1 MTLSR
6 SKILLDLRKIPQK
19 SLMKKMMNDIFL
31 EVVPQYLEKLHDCY
45 SDLPFLPER
54 MEIENVEKLTAN
66 LNDKFEYFIQIR
78 NLKQALN
85 QGLDLKKVKS
95 I

>member
-1 MTLSR
+1 
-6 SKILLDLRKIPQK
+6 
-19 SLMKKMMNDIFL
+19 MMNDIFL

>member
-19 SLMKKMMNDIFL
+19 SLVKKVMNDIFL

>member
-6 SKILLDLRKIPQK
+6 SKILLDLRKTPQK

>member
-1 MTLSR
+1 
-6 SKILLDLRKIPQK
+6 
-19 SLMKKMMNDIFL
+19 MNDLFL
-31 EVVPQYLEKLHDCY
+31 EVVPQYLEKLHDCH

>member
-1 MTLSR
+1 
-6 SKILLDLRKIPQK
+6 
-19 SLMKKMMNDIFL
+19 MNDIFL